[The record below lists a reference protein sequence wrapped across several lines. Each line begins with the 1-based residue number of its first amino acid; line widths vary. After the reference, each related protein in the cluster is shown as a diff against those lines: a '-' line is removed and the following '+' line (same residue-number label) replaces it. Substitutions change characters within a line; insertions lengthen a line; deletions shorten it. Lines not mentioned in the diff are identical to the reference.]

1 MRRFSH
7 IQRPWTDQGVP
18 ACIAISPQGM
28 QPLDCKVYR
37 HPALLASQMAAL
49 VVCVNLVGTTAASG
63 IAAKLSALAVE
74 HQRFQEV
81 L

>member
-1 MRRFSH
+1 MRRFNH
-7 IQRPWTDQGVP
+7 TERPWTDQCIL
-18 ACIAISPQGM
+18 ACIAVSPQRM
-28 QPLDCKVYR
+28 QLLSCKLYR

-49 VVCVNLVGTTAASG
+49 VVCVKLVGTTAASG